1 MFRLKDKL
9 RFIFN
14 ATKQHAKN
22 LGMFVT
28 IYKTLLLVQKHMN
41 GGKEQDIHS
50 FFAGIVGGY
59 YVFGT
64 NNNINQQVWDQRA
77 QSWVCM
83 CLSIVIYVSS
93 PRLSYT
99 FSHVFSSVWPRLLL
113 SARSL
118 MHHNIHGRCLLR

>member
-1 MFRLKDKL
+1 MAVAPKTDHRASAFRLQSKL

-28 IYKTLLLVQKHMN
+28 IYKTLLLVQKHLN

-64 NNNINQQVWDQRA
+64 NNNINQQVWDQ
-77 QSWVCM
+77 WVKSEVCVYA
-83 CLSIVIYVSS
+83 CK
-93 PRLSYT
+93 
-99 FSHVFSSVWPRLLL
+99 
-113 SARSL
+113 
-118 MHHNIHGRCLLR
+118 